1 MARPGDYIELSRPF
15 TLLPPF
21 VGFVCFA
28 LVAVGVSGGI
38 GIVNLNIV
46 LDIVLGALAAMIL
59 NASSNVINQIFDL
72 EIDRIN
78 KPKRPLPSGRLTIK
92 QSVVFMTFL
101 YIIAFALAY
110 LVNIQYFLIVLIT
123 ALITYAYSG
132 YPFRTKRFGILANI
146 TMAIPRGGLLVVA
159 GWSAVRSIFELEPW
173 LIALVFF
180 LYILGAS
187 TTKDFSDIEGDRKGG
202 CRTLPIILG
211 IKGAVIAITPSF
223 VIPFILLIIF
233 RVAGLLSGN
242 LIILTA
248 LGVVLSLWGL
258 YIAYLLLRKPDE
270 LCLEANHPSWRH
282 MYLLMLTAQAGF
294 AFAYLI

>member
-1 MARPGDYIELSRPF
+1 M
-15 TLLPPF
+15 
-21 VGFVCFA
+21 
-28 LVAVGVSGGI
+28 VAVGVSGGI

-110 LVNIQYFLIVLIT
+110 LVNIQYFVIVLIT

>member
-1 MARPGDYIELSRPF
+1 MARYGNYIELVRPF

-110 LVNIQYFLIVLIT
+110 LVNIQYFVIVLIT